1 MQHFGECFV
10 SMGLFT
16 FAWNRI
22 LLRKGPNKMKV
33 NRFFRNPAALILAGC
48 FTYVWNKAIL
58 TPIMLNDLDEMEL
71 SKKYFSLDLNADAM

>member
-1 MQHFGECFV
+1 M
-10 SMGLFT
+10 
-16 FAWNRI
+16 
-22 LLRKGPNKMKV
+22 KGPNKMKV